1 MISHR
6 FPLER
11 FHEALAL
18 ARDPQ
23 AGGKVMIEMGAQEAG
38 R

>member
-6 FPLER
+6 FPLEQ

-23 AGGKVMIEMGAQEAG
+23 AGGKVMIEMGAEEAG